1 MTVRSMGCAA
11 CGADV
16 PHGRLSCP
24 ACGELLAS
32 VSGGV
37 RQMTA
42 EAPTSRPLPSVLH
55 DGPDRGTDAPADPPP
70 AAASLAEPP
79 AAPPLPGAY
88 LPPATLATPGGI
100 VMAAGPAAPAR
111 AWAGTNAAVEPGAD
125 ASDASATSAAAD
137 ALRAR
142 ARESIGWIAVAG
154 CAVSGLG
161 FLVPWA
167 RTMIGSGGDGYIDQ
181 WGLAGPGHL
190 LVILALAVIG
200 ALTVLT
206 ERVPAW
212 LRLGL
217 PGLALGSLIVGL
229 VWPYLFGPLGT
240 LPGAYLSLVGALM
253 LAGAAVATLV
263 IDRHASGGS
272 PV

>member
-1 MTVRSMGCAA
+1 MTVRSFGCAA

-16 PHGRLSCP
+16 PPGRLSCP

-37 RQMTA
+37 RSTA
-42 EAPTSRPLPSVLH
+42 AEMPE
-55 DGPDRGTDAPADPPP
+55 DRSAAVP
-70 AAASLAEPP
+70 AAMPTPAP

-88 LPPATLATPGGI
+88 LPPPPLTVPGAGGAA
-100 VMAAGPAAPAR
+100 VMMAGPAAPAR
-111 AWAGTNAAVEPGAD
+111 TWASAPPVAASDGASAPAD
-125 ASDASATSAAAD
+125 AAEDD
-137 ALRAR
+137 ALRR
-142 ARESIGWIAVAG
+142 KARESIGWIAVVG

-167 RTMIGSGGDGYIDQ
+167 RTMIGSGGDGYVDQ
-181 WGLAGPGHL
+181 WGLAGPAHL
-190 LVILALAVIG
+190 LVILALAAI
-200 ALTVLT
+200 LTLT
-206 ERVPAW
+206 LMVERIPAW

-263 IDRHASGGS
+263 IDRHEGPRS

>member
-1 MTVRSMGCAA
+1 MTVRSIGCAA

-16 PHGRLSCP
+16 PPGRLSCP

-37 RQMTA
+37 RS
-42 EAPTSRPLPSVLH
+42 PVG
-55 DGPDRGTDAPADPPP
+55 DGPEPRPAPA
-70 AAASLAEPP
+70 P

-88 LPPATLATPGGI
+88 LPPPPVSIPNAGGTA
-100 VMAAGPAAPAR
+100 VMLAGPAAPAR
-111 AWAGTNAAVEPGAD
+111 TWASASSMAAVDADSAPAGTAD
-125 ASDASATSAAAD
+125 DD
-137 ALRAR
+137 ALRQK
-142 ARESIGWIAVAG
+142 ARESIGWIAVIG

-167 RTMIGSGGDGYIDQ
+167 RTMIGSGGAGYVDQ
-181 WGLAGPGHL
+181 WGLAGPAHL
-190 LVILALAVIG
+190 LIVLALA
-200 ALTVLT
+200 AVLT
-206 ERVPAW
+206 LTLMVERIPAW

-263 IDRHASGGS
+263 IDRHEGPGS

>member
-1 MTVRSMGCAA
+1 MTVRSIGCAA

-37 RQMTA
+37 RPVAA
-42 EAPTSRPLPSVLH
+42 EVPAARAMPSVLR
-55 DGPDRGTDAPADPPP
+55 DVPEPSATAAADPSP
-70 AAASLAEPP
+70 APVWRAEPP
-79 AAPPLPGAY
+79 AAGPPLPGAY
-88 LPPATLATPGGI
+88 LPPATLATPTG
-100 VMAAGPAAPAR
+100 VMMAAGPAAPAR
-111 AWAGTNAAVEPGAD
+111 AWAGA
-125 ASDASATSAAAD
+125 SAAAD
-137 ALRAR
+137 QDPSAGAAASPADDALRDRAR
-142 ARESIGWIAVAG
+142 ASIGWTAVAG

-181 WGLAGPGHL
+181 WGLAGPAHL
-190 LVILALAVIG
+190 PIVLALAAILALAVVPNRI
-200 ALTVLT
+200 
-206 ERVPAW
+206 PAW
-212 LRLGL
+212 VRLGL
-217 PGLALGSLIVGL
+217 PGLALGSLVVGL

-263 IDRHASGGS
+263 IDRHEGAGS